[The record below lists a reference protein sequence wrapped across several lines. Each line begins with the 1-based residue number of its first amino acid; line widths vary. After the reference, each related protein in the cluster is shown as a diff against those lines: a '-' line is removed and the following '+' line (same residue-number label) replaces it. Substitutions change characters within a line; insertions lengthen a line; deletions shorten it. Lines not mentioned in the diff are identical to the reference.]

1 MKVCWP
7 DSPIVVLCRRA
18 GRDSLVEAVGAA
30 RRGRRAHS
38 SGRLDS
44 AGVVDEEL
52 VHVLDVL
59 QHDHV
64 VPEDEPVAQVALRA
78 VRHLAQLLRHDFAAD
93 VRTPLLHAANLA
105 HRHFDLAQNL
115 STKNSNFSSLAKL
128 QKNKTLKIELK
139 Q

>member
-78 VRHLAQLLRHDFAAD
+78 VRHLAQLLRHDCAID
-93 VRTPLLHAANLA
+93 VRTLPRVALAN
-105 HRHFDLAQNL
+105 RHFDLAQNL

-128 QKNKTLKIELK
+128 HKNKT
-139 Q
+139 

>member
-18 GRDSLVEAVGAA
+18 GRDSLVETVGAA

-38 SGRLDS
+38 SGLDS

-78 VRHLAQLLRHDFAAD
+78 VRHLAQLLRHDFAFD
-93 VRTPLLHAANLA
+93 VRTRLHFDLA

-115 STKNSNFSSLAKL
+115 STKNSDFSSLAKL
-128 QKNKTLKIELK
+128 HKNKT
-139 Q
+139 

>member
-7 DSPIVVLCRRA
+7 DSPIAVLCRRA

-30 RRGRRAHS
+30 RRGWRAHS
-38 SGRLDS
+38 SGLDS

-78 VRHLAQLLRHDFAAD
+78 VRHLTQLLRHDFAVD
-93 VRTPLLHAANLA
+93 VRTRRHAALV
-105 HRHFDLAQNL
+105 HRHFDLAQYL
-115 STKNSNFSSLAKL
+115 STKNTKL
-128 QKNKTLKIELK
+128 KFQFIGQTAQI
-139 Q
+139 